1 MLSISTEVNNDQV
14 TITKNSYTQDCDRVF
29 QAGISS
35 DPKTSTLTYLIQGDR
50 SGTFEVIGYEDH
62 PANSIKVYT
71 DTDTITLN
79 EDGINIKSD
88 KKITFLVGGQKI
100 TISDSE
106 INLESSSDIVINGG
120 KVTASG
126 DFVTAAGTSLD
137 AVKAFFNSHVHTSA
151 NPGNPTTPPTVII
164 P

>member
-1 MLSISTEVNNDQV
+1 MLSISTELNNDQV
-14 TITKNSYTQDCDRVF
+14 TITKDSYTQDCDRVF

-35 DPKTSTLTYLIQGDR
+35 APKTNTLTYLIKGDR
-50 SGTFEVIGYEDH
+50 SGTYEAVGYEDH
-62 PANSIKVYT
+62 PADSIKVYT

-79 EDGINIKSD
+79 EDGINIESD
-88 KKITFLVGGQKI
+88 KKIIFSVGGQKI

-106 INLESSSDIVINGG
+106 IKLESSSDIVINGG

-137 AVKAFFNSHVHTSA
+137 GVKAAFNSHVHTSA
-151 NPGNPTTPPTVII
+151 SAGSPTTPPTVPI